1 MLKRSHSAFVTSI
14 ATKDSLA
21 VNDAR
26 TPCCKCDGYAKEG
39 SCTPPTS
46 LLASIMAVEFPS
58 ASSDDLQERRTFDI
72 FRSETLPTIVGF
84 LWVSIMEPCAT
95 ASSKEPSVSQAVL
108 ALGALHERLFIS
120 LLPVDTPSE
129 QLFRNVSTRKLSKNF
144 DSIV

>member
-95 ASSKEPSVSQAVL
+95 GQQQGARRL
-108 ALGALHERLFIS
+108 LGCTCSWCFARETVRITCTSRHSTGTAF
-120 LLPVDTPSE
+120 
-129 QLFRNVSTRKLSKNF
+129 QNVSTRKLSKNF
-144 DSIV
+144 DSIF